1 VEPPP
6 GLPRFEGEEVGDCLT
21 SSGAVRGKLPLPLTE
36 RRKFERL
43 PVQLSIEVRSRGLG
57 SVCQTADVSRHGL
70 FLATPTPAR
79 ERQLLIL
86 RIPLP
91 DGGHPIDVMA
101 SVARSIPEDLAQE
114 RALKAGM
121 GVNFFAL
128 TEDNKERWE
137 RFLASLRGETPKP
150 QAPGSNRPTFLLQ
163 PKDQERLRLF
173 EAREFALGSMFLRT
187 PVLRRVGESLRL
199 ILLHPVSDEEFPLLA
214 QVVRVSDGSGAEPKG
229 MVLDFQTL
237 EHPQRA
243 AFHEFVEHGTGVTTE
258 PPPSVVDAVRAL
270 PDEPLGQ
277 HPALVGDEVPSEAS
291 VSVDV
296 DEGASVESSESVG
309 GTDSAAISES
319 VAGGESAASSNGA
332 RSESVSDS
340 SSSSSAAVN
349 GAVAAPVEPPRPAAE
364 PPPRVDPH
372 AELRAAVSS
381 PPPTVDPHAEL
392 RAALSAPPPA
402 IDPHAELRTSLMAK
416 PDDVSMLFRLG
427 SALARDP
434 RNAAEAVAL
443 LTRLLAL
450 EPQHALAHAALAWA
464 YGQLGQRTDAK
475 LHLSRLRRLG
485 LPIDPALEHLVTG

>member
-1 VEPPP
+1 M
-6 GLPRFEGEEVGDCLT
+6 
-21 SSGAVRGKLPLPLTE
+21 
-36 RRKFERL
+36 
-43 PVQLSIEVRSRGLG
+43 RSRGLG
-57 SVCQTADVSRHGL
+57 SVCQTNDVSRHGL

-114 RALKAGM
+114 RSLKAGM

-137 RFLASLRGETPKP
+137 RFLGSLRGIETPKP
-150 QAPGSNRPTFLLQ
+150 PSPGSNRPTFLLQ

-214 QVVRVSDGSGAEPKG
+214 QVVRVSDGSGTEPKG

-237 EHPQRA
+237 EHGQRA
-243 AFHEFVEHGTGVTTE
+243 AFHEFVEQGTGVLTE
-258 PPPSVVDAVRAL
+258 PPPSVVDSVRAL

-277 HPALVGDEVPSEAS
+277 HPALSE
-291 VSVDV
+291 
-296 DEGASVESSESVG
+296 EPPE
-309 GTDSAAISES
+309 
-319 VAGGESAASSNGA
+319 
-332 RSESVSDS
+332 
-340 SSSSSAAVN
+340 SSSAAPR
-349 GAVAAPVEPPRPAAE
+349 AVLPSVFAATEPDEASPSAAFDHAESAPAEVPAAE
-364 PPPRVDPH
+364 NEPPEESAGPQVELPIPPSSPEPVNAFNGAAVSEPMEAPRPEERIVAAQIQAPAPPVPPPPARMAVDTAPVPAVDPH
-372 AELRAAVSS
+372 A
-381 PPPTVDPHAEL
+381 DL
-392 RAALSAPPPA
+392 RAAL
-402 IDPHAELRTSLMAK
+402 MAR
-416 PDDVSMLFRLG
+416 PDDVSLLFRLG
-427 SALARDP
+427 SALAREP

-443 LTRLLAL
+443 LTRLLTL
-450 EPQHALAHAALAWA
+450 EPQHALGHAAAAWA

-475 LHLSRLRRLG
+475 RHLSRLRRLG
-485 LPIDPALEHLVTG
+485 LPIDPALEQLVTG

>member
-1 VEPPP
+1 
-6 GLPRFEGEEVGDCLT
+6 
-21 SSGAVRGKLPLPLTE
+21 LTE

-43 PVQLSIEVRSRGLG
+43 PIQLSIEVRSRGLG

-114 RALKAGM
+114 RSLKAGM

-150 QAPGSNRPTFLLQ
+150 QTPGSNRPTFLLQ

-243 AFHEFVEHGTGVTTE
+243 AFHTFVEHGTGVTTE

-277 HPALVGDEVPSEAS
+277 HPALVGESPIEVPSEAA

-296 DEGASVESSESVG
+296 DEGASVESSESA
-309 GTDSAAISES
+309 GTSEAVSSSES
-319 VAGGESAASSNGA
+319 TGGGEIVDSDEPVSGDTGSKSADSGSGGA
-332 RSESVSDS
+332 
-340 SSSSSAAVN
+340 N
-349 GAVAAPVEPPRPAAE
+349 GAVPEPVEPPRPAAE
-364 PPPRVDPH
+364 IPPPPR
-372 AELRAAVSS
+372 A
-381 PPPTVDPHAEL
+381 DPHAEL

-402 IDPHAELRTSLMAK
+402 VDPHAELRAALMAK
-416 PDDVSMLFRLG
+416 PDDVSLLFRLG
-427 SALARDP
+427 SALAREP

-450 EPQHALAHAALAWA
+450 EPQHALAHAAAAWA

-475 LHLSRLRRLG
+475 RHLSRLRRLG
-485 LPIDPALEHLVTG
+485 LPIDPALEQLVTG